1 MSSSTTV
8 VLSQN
13 SNRSLKSLLMMMK
26 SIKECQQQIE
36 YKMQALLNQS
46 LQCLDKIKEMLMMRK
61 NVQKMMLKY
70 M

>member
-1 MSSSTTV
+1 
-8 VLSQN
+8 
-13 SNRSLKSLLMMMK
+13 MMMK